1 MKARRRIVEDS
12 DDDDDDDINTSPE
25 IRAKSTQRTIPRR
38 KGAVSAGPAN
48 ASGAGSSDV
57 TRASD
62 RSTAAAVVGVGVAGS
77 NVTPG
82 DAGTSSGSEDNAW
95 YSKPSSNSGV
105 TVKRAKAM
113 ANPNGKCG
121 QRVGDVGPVCVG
133 FEGTTR

>member
-12 DDDDDDDINTSPE
+12 DDDDEMITSPE
-25 IRAKSTQRTIPRR
+25 TRVKPTQRTIPRR
-38 KGAVSAGPAN
+38 KGTVSAGPAN
-48 ASGAGSSDV
+48 ASGSGSSDV
-57 TRASD
+57 TRASA
-62 RSTAAAVVGVGVAGS
+62 RTTAAASVGVAGL
-77 NVTPG
+77 NVATG

-121 QRVGDVGPVCVG
+121 
-133 FEGTTR
+133 